1 MSRHAFLVAAAL
13 LLAAQLPAR
22 AQDGTPAVVVNA
34 LELSGAGAIAGN
46 NFNNGALLAFKEIN
60 AAGGILGRKID
71 VLTLDIETKPE
82 VAKAALAKA
91 TELQAFAVMGPMWS
105 GIVLD
110 VMEEIRQSGRPT
122 FVGAE
127 AVSATAH
134 GNPFVFRTSLSQSE
148 SMPKLAGYLKDGM
161 RVGKVAIV
169 WVDNAFGR
177 EGRDAMTTALAAAGV
192 EVVADLMTVP
202 EQRDF
207 TEVAAKAGASG
218 ANAVVVYLNER
229 ESADCLRALFDAAYG
244 GWIVGESTL
253 AGQTVIDMA
262 GSAANGVRAH
272 VGLTADALVPG
283 IRDYANRFLQEYKY
297 DSDHNAMKGYTGAYV
312 LKAAAEKAGSLDPKA
327 VAQAMKGLSL
337 SAAEHPGVLLDVR
350 YDDKGDLDRV
360 SFIVRV
366 NGRHQEMIAILPAAA
381 GGF

>member
-1 MSRHAFLVAAAL
+1 MSRHALLVAAAL

-22 AQDGTPAVVVNA
+22 AQDQAPAVVVNA

-46 NFNNGALLAFKEIN
+46 NFNNGALLAFKEID

-71 VLTLDIETKPE
+71 VVTLDIETKPE
-82 VAKAALAKA
+82 LAKAALAKA

-110 VMEEIRQSGRPT
+110 VMEEIRQAGRPT

-148 SMPKLAGYLKDGM
+148 SMPKLARYLKDGM
-161 RVGKVAIV
+161 RVGKVALV
-169 WVDNAFGR
+169 WVDNPFGR
-177 EGRDAMTTALAAAGV
+177 EGRDALAAALAAQGI
-192 EVVADLMTVP
+192 EVVADLMTAP

-207 TEVAAKAGASG
+207 TEVAAKAGALG
-218 ANAVVVYLNER
+218 ANAVFVYLNER
-229 ESADCLRALFDAAYG
+229 ESADCL
-244 GWIVGESTL
+244 
-253 AGQTVIDMA
+253 
-262 GSAANGVRAH
+262 RAH

-297 DSDHNAMKGYTGAYV
+297 DSDHNAMKGYTGVYV
-312 LKAAAEKAGSLDPKA
+312 LKAAVEKAGSLDPKA
-327 VAQAMKGLSL
+327 VAQAMKGLTL
-337 SAAEHPGVLLDVR
+337 SAEEHPGVLLDVR

-366 NGRHQEMIAILPAAA
+366 AGRHQEMIAILPAAA
-381 GGF
+381 GSF

>member
-1 MSRHAFLVAAAL
+1 MTRIGRL
-13 LLAAQLPAR
+13 LIATLLGLSFQAGAQEQP
-22 AQDGTPAVVVNA
+22 PAVVVNA

-46 NFNNGALLAFKEIN
+46 NFNNGAHLAFKEIN

-71 VLTLDIETKPE
+71 VVTLDIETKPE
-82 VAKAALAKA
+82 VARAALAKA
-91 TELQAFAVMGPMWS
+91 DELQAFAVMGPMWS
-105 GIVLD
+105 GTVLD
-110 VMEEIRQSGRPT
+110 VMEDIRQSGRPT

-134 GNPFVFRTSLSQSE
+134 GNPYVFRTSLSQSE
-148 SMPKLAGYLKDGM
+148 SMPKLAGYMKDGM

-177 EGRDAMTTALAAAGV
+177 EGRDAMTQALAAQGI

-207 TEVAAKAGASG
+207 TDVAAKAGASG
-218 ANAVVVYLNER
+218 ANAVFVYLNER
-229 ESADCLRALFDAAYG
+229 ESADCLRALFDATYG

-253 AGQTVIDMA
+253 AGQTVVDMA

-283 IRDYANRFLQEYKY
+283 IREYANRFLQEYKY
-297 DSDHNAMKGYTGAYV
+297 DSDHNAMKGYIGVYV

-327 VAQAMKGLSL
+327 IAAAMKRLSL
-337 SAAEHPGVLLDVR
+337 TAAEHPGVLLDVR
-350 YDDKGDLDRV
+350 YDNKGDLDRV

-366 NGRHQEMIAILPAAA
+366 NGRHQEMIALLPAAS
-381 GGF
+381 GDF